1 MNKKIICILY
11 GGKSGEHEVSLKSAA
26 SIALNLDP
34 DKYGIIPVAV
44 DKSGKWFLQRN
55 IKTTAIPEQG
65 ASLRIDTKDS
75 PVSVIPGEGFFANGE
90 KLVIDAVF
98 PVLHG
103 TFGED
108 GTVQGLL
115 EIADIPYIGSG
126 VLASSLAINKGKTK
140 RIWRESG
147 LPTADFKVLHKSI
160 KTCEWEKKVYGII
173 EDLGL
178 PVFVKPSRTGSSV
191 GITKVK
197 DEKDLAGALEK
208 AFRFDTEAIIERA
221 VAGREIECSVIGNRD
236 PESFPPGEII
246 PKHEFYDY
254 EAKYTDLD
262 GAELVTPALLK
273 DTMKQK
279 IMDLAAEAYIA
290 VGAAGFARVDFFIE
304 NRSERIYL
312 NEINTIPGFTTISM
326 FPKLCVAAGLPYPK
340 ILERLIQLAFER
352 YNERKNLIYD
362 FKTTA
367 RLKHNNYG

>member
-11 GGKSGEHEVSLKSAA
+11 GGRSGEHEVSLRSAA

-34 DKYGIIPVAV
+34 DKYGIIPVAI

-55 IKTTAIPEQG
+55 LKRVVIPEQG
-65 ASLRIDTKDS
+65 ASLKISTKDS
-75 PVSVIPGEGFFANGE
+75 HVSVIPGEGFFADGK

-108 GTVQGLL
+108 GTIQGLL

-126 VLASSLAINKGKTK
+126 VLASSLAINKEKTK

-147 LPTADFKVLHKSI
+147 LPTVDFKVVHKSI
-160 KTCEWEKKVYGII
+160 KTYGWEKKVYGLIK
-173 EDLGL
+173 DLGL
-178 PVFVKPSRTGSSV
+178 PVFVKPSCAGSSV

-221 VAGREIECSVIGNRD
+221 VTGREIECSVIGNRN

-254 EAKYTDLD
+254 EAKYTDLN
-262 GAELVTPALLK
+262 GAELVVPALLE
-273 DTMKQK
+273 DVIKQK
-279 IMDLAAEAYIA
+279 IMDLAAEAYTA

-304 NRSERIYL
+304 NRSQKIYL

-326 FPKLCVAAGLPYPK
+326 FPKLCEAAGLPYPK
-340 ILERLIQLAFER
+340 ILEKLIQLAFDR
-352 YNERKNLIYD
+352 YNERKNLSYD
-362 FKTTA
+362 FS
-367 RLKHNNYG
+367 